1 MMLWV
6 RRVGRD
12 LLLRGDLLVE
22 MVWVEAEVVFVA
34 VAVVDEQ
41 IDYKVEILVV
51 AVGVVDTVD
60 IAVVVLA
67 VEV

>member
-6 RRVGRD
+6 GRVGRD

-41 IDYKVEILVV
+41 IDYKVEILV
-51 AVGVVDTVD
+51 GVVDTVD

>member
-6 RRVGRD
+6 GRVGRD

-22 MVWVEAEVVFVA
+22 MVWVGVEVVFVV

-41 IDYKVEILVV
+41 VDCKVEILVV
-51 AVGVVDTVD
+51 AAGIVDTVD

>member
-6 RRVGRD
+6 RRVERD